1 MYLLKLL
8 IRSQTLSWLQ
18 EFIDILLSL
27 IYVYFTSYVKIAAL
41 GLLAKEIVSLNN
53 GAIISYSSIS
63 CNKESLFNF

>member
-1 MYLLKLL
+1 
-8 IRSQTLSWLQ
+8 
-18 EFIDILLSL
+18 
-27 IYVYFTSYVKIAAL
+27 VKIAAL